1 MKLTRDFPSNYAM
14 AQWQPSDHQDA
25 KVIGELFA
33 HFGAE
38 HFTVQTTRTGVPV
51 VWLPPRTAAGCDGL
65 FAQGALPVCDA
76 V

>member
-14 AQWQPSDHQDA
+14 AQWQPTDHKDA

-33 HFGAE
+33 HFGAQ

-51 VWLPPRTAAGCDGL
+51 VWLARELLLDVMSFLRNVPSPFVML
-65 FAQGALPVCDA
+65 
-76 V
+76 